1 MKELISGREQ
11 LNITI
16 TRIEAQQLRNMENHE
31 GLVIQGCGG
40 ELWEWADGI
49 NEMLTEADI
58 LKNVSRFEKCY
69 AFKNENLTCM
79 LFPFEDVQLAMW
91 RLQTYDQFG
100 GIWLLDYVPNIKFCK
115 KSGQLLQKELTK

>member
-1 MKELISGREQ
+1 M
-11 LNITI
+11 TI

-40 ELWEWADGI
+40 ELREWVDGI

-58 LKNVSRFEKCY
+58 LKNGSRFEKFY

-79 LFPFEDVQLAMW
+79 LFPFEDDS
-91 RLQTYDQFG
+91 LQCG
-100 GIWLLDYVPNIKFCK
+100 DYRRMISSEEHSFQIFCK

>member
-16 TRIEAQQLRNMENHE
+16 TRIEAHQLRNMENHE

-40 ELWEWADGI
+40 ELREWADGI
-49 NEMLTEADI
+49 NEMLTEEDI
-58 LKNVSRFEKCY
+58 LKNGSRFEKCY

-79 LFPFEDVQLAMW
+79 VFPFEDVQLAMW

-100 GIWLLDYVPNIKFCK
+100 GTWLSDYVPNIKFCK